1 MKKYWK
7 ISVLLFILFVLFVSP
22 GCTKGSG
29 NVKIEKSSNDMAEI
43 LKKEPE
49 TASGVSADQNSEGET
64 SSEDDPLPG
73 GRKDWPEESNVEADV
88 DLTKMSSNMV
98 YAEVYNMLVNPEA
111 YIGKTIRME
120 GLYTVLEDEETG
132 EVYHGCIVQ
141 DATACCAS
149 GIEFRTAEELVYP
162 DDYPEEGEEILVIG
176 VFDTYLDGEDLYC
189 TLKDAVFWR

>member
-1 MKKYWK
+1 MKKNRK
-7 ISVLLFILFVLFVSP
+7 LALIILVLIIFFVPF

-29 NVKIEKSSNDMAEI
+29 NVKIEKSSNDVGEI
-43 LKKEPE
+43 LKKDAEN
-49 TASGVSADQNSEGET
+49 VSEV
-64 SSEDDPLPG
+64 SSVEEDPLPG
-73 GRKDWPEESNVEADV
+73 AKKEWPAESQTEVDV
-88 DLTKMSSNMV
+88 DLTKMTSNMV

-120 GLYTVLEDEETG
+120 GLYTVFEDEETG

-149 GIEFRTAEELVYP
+149 GIEFRSAKELVYP
-162 DDYPEEGEEILVIG
+162 DEYPWEGEEILVIG

-189 TLKDAVFWR
+189 TLTDAEFWR